1 MQESLYSIKEL
12 DRFII
17 SNSIPFLLAFTG
29 NVLLKDYFDYDKDF
43 NSAFFGYKKCIKQT
57 PLSGAVMNMHRLV
70 NVYVTPKLKISES
83 KRNAAYSR
91 PTSFSEYRDAM
102 VNVLCK
108 LSENANHPMRK
119 HHYEMVTT
127 LSKGYDGCCV
137 SALAF
142 DAGCRIALTFN
153 RPGKYIADSGKSVAE
168 AIGYTCIIEGNG
180 EEYKSN
186 RKFWE
191 AEAASVGD
199 VGSIVPLNAFD
210 RHTRDKILLLGIR
223 GDHIWD
229 MNDTHVNR
237 DFDFTL
243 PEFCMG
249 INPEHSFNNNTITIS
264 VPFILASSWPEIYNI
279 SNSGEMKPWV
289 IGNDYDRPIPR
300 RILEDKGVDREEFG
314 HKKTG
319 VGFSFRLEPTMG
331 RIAAKMS
338 PISFH
343 DFISFRQRLKINR
356 VKWLAFR
363 LKFLKRTMPMYLNHV
378 AQMLKLEVLSEFKVQ
393 EYTSSPVSHLLIL
406 WGMNKMTTRYKKA
419 LKE

>member
-1 MQESLYSIKEL
+1 
-12 DRFII
+12 
-17 SNSIPFLLAFTG
+17 
-29 NVLLKDYFDYDKDF
+29 
-43 NSAFFGYKKCIKQT
+43 
-57 PLSGAVMNMHRLV
+57 MHRLV
-70 NVYVTPKLKISES
+70 NVYVTTDLKISES
-83 KRNAAYSR
+83 KRDATYPR
-91 PTSFSEYRDAM
+91 PTSFQEYRDAM
-102 VNVLCK
+102 VDVLCK

-142 DAGCRIALTFN
+142 DAGCRTALTFN
-153 RPGKYIADSGKSVAE
+153 RPGKYIADSGKPIAE
-168 AIGYTCIIEGNG
+168 AIGYNCIIEGNG

-186 RKFWE
+186 QEFWE

-210 RHTRDKILLLGIR
+210 RYTRDKILLLGIR

-229 MNDTHVNR
+229 MNDANVNR

-264 VPFILASSWPEIYNI
+264 VPFILASSWPEIHKI
-279 SNSGEMKPWV
+279 STSDEMKPWV

-300 RILEDKGVDREEFG
+300 RILEEKGCGREEFG

-319 VGFSFRLEPTMG
+319 VGFSFRLEPTTG

-338 PISFH
+338 PTSFQ
-343 DFISFRQRLKINR
+343 DFMSFRRSLKINR
-356 VKWLAFR
+356 VKWLGFR
-363 LKFLKRTMPMYLNHV
+363 LKFLKRTMPVYVNHV
-378 AQMLKLEVLSEFKVQ
+378 ARVLNLKFNVGFKVR

-406 WGMNKMTTRYKKA
+406 YGMDKMIARYKEA